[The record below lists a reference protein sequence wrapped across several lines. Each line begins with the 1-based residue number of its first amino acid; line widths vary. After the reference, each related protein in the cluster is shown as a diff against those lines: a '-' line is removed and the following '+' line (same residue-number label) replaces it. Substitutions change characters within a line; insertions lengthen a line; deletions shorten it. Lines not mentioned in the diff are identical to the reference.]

1 MQMGPIVLGIFLFV
15 VIGSALFQ
23 ILNVGGRGQSDIL
36 IWESDYLRHLFYCN
50 SEPSTLNFKDK
61 KHDQIISILFSYEQH

>member
-1 MQMGPIVLGIFLFV
+1 LFV

-36 IWESDYLRHLFYCN
+36 IWCNLFY
-50 SEPSTLNFKDK
+50 SFIDQLSYFSIKVLIK
-61 KHDQIISILFSYEQH
+61 KMKLLFFIKLEYIAIMSLIWISLV

>member
-23 ILNVGGRGQSDIL
+23 ILNVGARSSSDIL
-36 IWESDYLRHLFYCN
+36 I
-50 SEPSTLNFKDK
+50 
-61 KHDQIISILFSYEQH
+61 